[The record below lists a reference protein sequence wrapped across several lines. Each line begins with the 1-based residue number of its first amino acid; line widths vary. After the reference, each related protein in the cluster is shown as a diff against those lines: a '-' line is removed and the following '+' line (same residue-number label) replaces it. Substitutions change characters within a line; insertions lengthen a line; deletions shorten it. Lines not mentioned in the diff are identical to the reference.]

1 MLLLFN
7 VIGYI
12 KDLDLFLFKIKKNL
26 KNSLLILIFGM
37 KMLLNTKDQKK
48 QLKKLNQKILN
59 YKEILLEK
67 KSLKIALLE
76 LISKH
81 LFLSVE
87 TL

>member
-26 KNSLLILIFGM
+26 KKNSLLIFDFWHEDAIEYEGP
-37 KMLLNTKDQKK
+37 KKLLKN
-48 QLKKLNQKILN
+48 LNQKILN

-67 KSLKIALLE
+67 KN
-76 LISKH
+76 
-81 LFLSVE
+81 
-87 TL
+87 